1 MPHFTATVAHAAT
14 NDGRLLFPTRDQP
27 GLTGF
32 DQTIVAF
39 DRHPDT
45 VTVPAPD
52 DAGDEAWM
60 HAAERMWM
68 LANLHPAE
76 ASGPDA
82 IEPPGD
88 ITNEELGWMT
98 SYRNAGN
105 RSLCVGD
112 IVLLT
117 GPDGTEAAYQAL
129 TIGFGPLDTDGVPI
143 RDRQPPRT

>member
-1 MPHFTATVAHAAT
+1 MTRFTATVAHAAT
-14 NDGRLLFPTRDQP
+14 DDGRLLFPAHDQP

-39 DRHPDT
+39 DRHPATLT
-45 VTVPAPD
+45 VTAPD
-52 DAGDEAWM
+52 DAGNEAWL

-68 LANLHPAE
+68 LTNLHPAE
-76 ASGPDA
+76 TTGPDA
-82 IEPPGD
+82 IGPGN
-88 ITNEELGWMT
+88 ITDDELGWMT
-98 SYRNAGN
+98 GYRNAGN

-117 GPDGTEAAYQAL
+117 GPDGTEAAYQSL

-143 RDRQPPRT
+143 RDRQPSRT